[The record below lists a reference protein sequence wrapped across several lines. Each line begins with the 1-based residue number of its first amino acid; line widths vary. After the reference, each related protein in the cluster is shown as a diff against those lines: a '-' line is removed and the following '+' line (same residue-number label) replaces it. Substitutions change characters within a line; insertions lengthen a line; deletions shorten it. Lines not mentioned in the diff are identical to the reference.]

1 MNKTAWLPGGIK
13 KKTEALFASFCLFY
27 SKAPRHVHHVRAAVC
42 CSHLFARQ
50 TCFAKWTLTI
60 WSGNNLR
67 TSLPWTMCW
76 ICSLGVYKQK
86 KKKKKKCVHGI
97 NQQDRTFLDSL
108 PPECDRYLPHGRAH
122 SNPLGLLTCAH
133 QCSHV
138 DQPLLIWDV
147 QKKKKEKKE
156 TGGLILD
163 GSQPSSC
170 HAEQI
175 TPGKP
180 FCLFAWSIKDEPA
193 PVMKNPFNQE
203 FISGKVVQWH

>member
-13 KKTEALFASFCLFY
+13 KRQKHCLLLFVCFIQR
-27 SKAPRHVHHVRAAVC
+27 RHGTCIMWEQPCVVHTYLHVRPVLPNEHWPYGQETTWGRVFREQC
-42 CSHLFARQ
+42 VEFA
-50 TCFAKWTLTI
+50 
-60 WSGNNLR
+60 
-67 TSLPWTMCW
+67 PWAF
-76 ICSLGVYKQK
+76 ISK

-138 DQPLLIWDV
+138 DQPLLIWNV

-203 FISGKVVQWH
+203 FISGKVEQWH